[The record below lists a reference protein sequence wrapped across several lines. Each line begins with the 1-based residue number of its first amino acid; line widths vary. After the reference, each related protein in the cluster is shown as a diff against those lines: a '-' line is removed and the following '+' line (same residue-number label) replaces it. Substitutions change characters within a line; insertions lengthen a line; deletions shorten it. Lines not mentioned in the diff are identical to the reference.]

1 MRLAAAMPMI
11 SACVRMTSIQY
22 CVEDERRDDRQHE
35 AADADHPLGDELL
48 LVHENLPKRP
58 CGRKASTSASSMK
71 VNTIEYWVQQLLPA
85 VGRYTAE
92 NENTSP

>member
-1 MRLAAAMPMI
+1 MPMI

-22 CVEDERRDDRQHE
+22 WLKTSGATTASMRPPMPITRSVTSFC
-35 AADADHPLGDELL
+35 
-48 LVHENLPKRP
+48 LVHENLPNSP

-85 VGRYTAE
+85 VGR
-92 NENTSP
+92 